1 MLDSL
6 SGEVIH
12 PDDMADVCA
21 AAKRACDAPHD
32 ALPEK
37 ALAHVRINSH
47 SPWRETELKFSRDGE
62 FLYATARDASEECRV
77 ETLLRA
83 FLATA
88 SHDLRTP
95 VGAMLSASALLT
107 ECLRVAQDAEATTLL
122 ASLRASCEVML
133 GTLSNLM
140 DVRLPGALPDAGG
153 KGEPVHA
160 AATLRDVLHIA
171 STSFGRPF
179 AWINE
184 AEAHSGP
191 LASAVLLGDA
201 AAVRL
206 TMLNLAV
213 ACDRIASNDA
223 CCSVELQLQRQEDG
237 RATYLELSYRAIASP
252 YADLLD
258 CAFDVFS
265 LDGVGLALNAAR
277 RRARAVGGD
286 VVVTSLPSGVLLHA
300 SLRVAVASGCPVSTE
315 ETGDGGVED
324 DAALQPAALG
334 PPSEPMAG
342 INVSPAQPQLDF
354 TARML
359 EHLVRTSDD
368 MYHVGTIGPGF
379 DFQFAFVSPAVQT
392 LFGFSPDD
400 LVGNCPLIWTHPD
413 DVPRCMSTF
422 VDALLSLGGEGDEA
436 DQKPRHA
443 VVSVPRRFRH
453 RDGTYVSMIT
463 MGVVTRDR
471 WCLTCKNVSSQFG
484 RDEAL
489 RRLLLLLSRQLRE
502 PATAVL
508 AAYELLHQRLGSAAA
523 PDDDTALL
531 LGSLGASCRM
541 LLGFIDNALCAQAVQ
556 AGALTPRDIS
566 VPLDPAEAL
575 ADVLR
580 MCRLAYAP
588 VQWDVDAARLPPLV
602 RGVDRTLL
610 CQILSNLAV
619 NACKFEAG
627 GGVSVRASVT
637 MESDADG
644 PCDLLVVVTDRG
656 RGLSTI
662 DAERLF
668 EPYTSAAPVAQ
679 GGGAGLGLYVARTA
693 ARLMGGDVSLTSTAL
708 GRGTAFTLRLPVHVV
723 HADMVCG
730 ADVAAQSPLAEPAP
744 STLPLPPSPPPS
756 PIATLRCLL
765 VDDHPLNLRLMS
777 RLLLRAGFAIVDTAA
792 DGYEA
797 LAALHASFA
806 AGTPPDAVMMDMQM
820 PRMTGP
826 ESAAAF
832 RAWETAK
839 GAGQSPGARLPIV
852 CVTANVLHKDHDE
865 CLAAGMD
872 EVVLKPLQ
880 RRDVDSLLQ
889 RAMRHSRCKAAA
901 TVTAATTTARKGM

>member
-1 MLDSL
+1 
-6 SGEVIH
+6 
-12 PDDMADVCA
+12 MADVRA
-21 AAKRACDAPHD
+21 AAQRACDAPQD
-32 ALPEK
+32 APPEG
-37 ALAHVRINSH
+37 ARARMRINSLC
-47 SPWRETELKFSRDGE
+47 PWRETELKFSRDGE
-62 FLYATARDASEECRV
+62 YLYATARDASEECRV
-77 ETLLRA
+77 EMLLRA

-88 SHDLRTP
+88 SHDLRPP
-95 VGAMLSASALLT
+95 VGAMLSASALLA
-107 ECLRVAQDAEATTLL
+107 ECPRVAQDAEATTLL

-140 DVRLPGALPDAGG
+140 DARLPGVHPDAGD
-153 KGEPVHA
+153 KRERIHA
-160 AATLRDVLHIA
+160 AATLRDVLNIA

-179 AWINE
+179 AWTNE
-184 AEAHSGP
+184 AKAHSSP
-191 LASAVLLGDA
+191 LASTVLLGDA
-201 AAVRL
+201 TAVRL

-213 ACDRIASNDA
+213 ACDRLASHDA
-223 CCSVELQLQRQEDG
+223 SCSVELQLQLQEDG
-237 RATYLELSYRAIASP
+237 NA
-252 YADLLD
+252 ADLKMSFRAGATPNADLFD
-258 CAFDVFS
+258 SSCSSCFDVFA
-265 LDGVGLALNAAR
+265 LDGVGLALYAAR
-277 RRARAVGGD
+277 QRTRAAGGD
-286 VVVTSLPSGVLLHA
+286 VVVASLPPGVLLHA
-300 SLRVAVASGCPVSTE
+300 TLRVAVASGCHE
-315 ETGDGGVED
+315 VED
-324 DAALQPAALG
+324 DAALGPAALD
-334 PPSEPMAG
+334 PPSEAMAG
-342 INVSPAQPQLDF
+342 LSVSPAQPQFDF

-368 MYHVGTIGPGF
+368 LYHVGTIGPGF

-392 LFGFSPDD
+392 LFDYSRDELIGTSPM
-400 LVGNCPLIWTHPD
+400 IWTHPD
-413 DVPRCMSTF
+413 DVPRCESIF
-422 VDALLSLGGEGDEA
+422 VGALLGLGGEGDDA
-436 DQKPRHA
+436 AQKPSHA

-453 RDGTYVSMIT
+453 RDGNYVSVIT
-463 MGVVTRDR
+463 MGIVTRDR
-471 WCLTCKNVSSQFG
+471 WCLTCKDVSSQFG
-484 RDEAL
+484 RDEAQ

-508 AAYELLHQRLGSAAA
+508 AAYELLHQRLGSAAS

-531 LGSLGASCRM
+531 LGSLGASCRL
-541 LLGFIDNALCAQAVQ
+541 LLGLIDNALCAQAVQ
-556 AGALTPRDIS
+556 AGVLTPRDIS
-566 VPLDPAEAL
+566 VPFDPAEAL

-580 MCRLAYAP
+580 VCRLAYAP

-602 RGVDRTLL
+602 RGVDRMLV

-637 MESDADG
+637 MESDADAVG

-656 RGLSTI
+656 RGLSPI

-679 GGGAGLGLYVARTA
+679 GGGAGLGLFVSRTA
-693 ARLMGGDVSLTSTAL
+693 ARLMGGDVELTTTAL
-708 GRGTAFTLRLPVHVV
+708 GRGTTFTLCLPVHVV
-723 HADMVCG
+723 HADTAAGG
-730 ADVAAQSPLAEPAP
+730 ADATAQSPPAKP
-744 STLPLPPSPPPS
+744 VLLPPPLPLSPPPS

-832 RAWETAK
+832 RAWETGK
-839 GAGQSPGARLPIV
+839 GAGLSPGARLPIV

-880 RRDVDSLLQ
+880 RRDVDGLLE
-889 RAMRHSRCKAAA
+889 RAMRYSRCRAATAAA
-901 TVTAATTTARKGM
+901 EAATRQVM